1 MPLPGDVDLIE
12 VVGEHIFIDAAIP
25 TGVQIIF
32 RPSGDPWLVDEA
44 TGTVLLPK
52 DVICTVDAGGSLV
65 GPAGAVGTGGK
76 GVKLPATNDADVNP
90 TGFVYDVIVK
100 VPTLPDRKW
109 SIALPTGS
117 SPVDLYSLAPV
128 TPVGGGGTP
137 IVLKV
142 DGFTPDAQG
151 AVVLNAK
158 RQKAPITLTD
168 AATIATDASLA
179 DLFRVTLGGNRTLA
193 NPTNPIDGQMLRWE
207 IVQDGTGGRTL
218 TLGAKFVLGT
228 DMPSLVLTS
237 AGGKKDILGAVY
249 NLAADKWYV
258 VALAKGY

>member
-12 VVGEHIFIDAAIP
+12 VVGEHMFIDSAIP

-76 GVKLPATNDADVNP
+76 GVMLPATNDADLNP
-90 TGFVYDVIVK
+90 TGFVYDVTVK
-100 VPTLPDRKW
+100 IPTLPDREW
-109 SIALPTGS
+109 SIALPTGT

-128 TPVGGGGTP
+128 TPVEGGGTP

-142 DGFTPDAQG
+142 DGVTPDSQG
-151 AVVLNAK
+151 AVTLNAK
-158 RQKAPITLTD
+158 RQKAPVTLAD
-168 AATIATDASLA
+168 AATINTDVSLA
-179 DLFRVTLGGNRTLA
+179 DLFRVTLAGNRTLA
-193 NPTNPIDGQMLRWE
+193 NPTGMIDGQMVRWE
-207 IVQDGTGGRTL
+207 IKQDVAGGRTL
-218 TLGAKFVLGT
+218 ALGDKFVLGT

-237 AGGKKDILGAVY
+237 TPDKKDILGAVY
-249 NLAADKWYV
+249 HQADDKWYV
-258 VALAKGY
+258 VALAKGF